1 MSETP
6 KTPTRDEPEALRRD
20 IADKRRALGDT
31 AAELAAKADVKSQ
44 AQAAVA
50 AQASRPDPRAIAAA
64 AVLLVTILLLIRRR
78 RSR

>member
-20 IADKRRALGDT
+20 IADKRRELGDT
-31 AAELAAKADVKSQ
+31 AAELAAKADIKSQ
-44 AQAAVA
+44 AQAAV